1 MRFTASHRDL
11 KSERG
16 DGPCP
21 AVGDCTKC
29 IHTQVEQAEKEARQL
44 ASELDGAQRRGAEKM
59 QESEA
64 GQRAVV
70 DAQELKLLRAQ
81 RDSFVQSEARVPKAA
96 PAHAVLRKLDSN
108 PPVTGKARISELEE
122 SVLAKEAE
130 MWEKE
135 RSAAL
140 ALAEKTQVNTFS
152 GTRA

>member
-1 MRFTASHRDL
+1 M
-11 KSERG
+11 
-16 DGPCP
+16 
-21 AVGDCTKC
+21 
-29 IHTQVEQAEKEARQL
+29 EQAEKEARQL
-44 ASELDGAQRRGAEKM
+44 ASELNGAQRRGAEKM
-59 QESEA
+59 QEREA

-70 DAQELKLLRAQ
+70 DAQELQLLRSQ
-81 RDSFVQSEARVPKAA
+81 RDSFVQSEARAPKAA
-96 PAHAVLRKLDSN
+96 PACHLAHTRLR